1 MSERSKYH
9 TGVSKPTTIRGVTY
23 PSRWAAAKALN
34 CTPSNIYKAAQ
45 EGWLD
50 RVGVKTRTWKID
62 VLRRDAAEAKAYAA
76 ELEAKLAKA
85 VEALQLADATL
96 SGANMNMKAV
106 ERKVKAS
113 IAELK
118 GGKDE

>member
-1 MSERSKYH
+1 MTEWSKYH

-34 CTPSNIYKAAQ
+34 CTPSNVYKAAQ

-50 RVGVKTRTWKID
+50 RVGVKPHRWREELAKREAED
-62 VLRRDAAEAKAYAA
+62 VKTHAA
-76 ELEAKLAKA
+76 ELESKLGKA
-85 VEALQLADATL
+85 LEALELADATL
-96 SGANMNMKAV
+96 SGANMNMKVV
-106 ERKVKAS
+106 ERKVKAA

-118 GGKDE
+118 GAN

>member
-1 MSERSKYH
+1 MTEWSKYH

-34 CTPSNIYKAAQ
+34 CTPSNVYKAAQ

-50 RVGVKTRTWKID
+50 RVGARPHRWREEMVKREAE
-62 VLRRDAAEAKAYAA
+62 DAKTHAV
-76 ELEAKLAKA
+76 ELEAKLTKA
-85 VEALQLADATL
+85 LEVLEAALKYNTAMHGGAAAYNQRIKDA
-96 SGANMNMKAV
+96 
-106 ERKVKAS
+106 

-118 GGKDE
+118 GQADG

>member
-1 MSERSKYH
+1 MTEWSNYH

-34 CTPSNIYKAAQ
+34 CTPSNVYKAAQ

-50 RVGVKTRTWKID
+50 RVGVKPHRWREEMAK
-62 VLRRDAAEAKAYAA
+62 REAEDAKTYAA

-85 VEALQLADATL
+85 VEALELADAAL
-96 SGANMNMKAV
+96 SGANMNMRVV
-106 ERKVKAS
+106 ERKVKDA
-113 IAELK
+113 IAGLK
-118 GGKDE
+118 GGRDG